1 MDDFVFSP
9 DRDYF
14 QLGTLSHVLNMRAT
28 GYQELPEWPEV
39 APDPSVRNVE
49 LPPVWDEKPSKH
61 TSTKKKQDLKSF
73 YSESESSE
81 EGA

>member
-1 MDDFVFSP
+1 
-9 DRDYF
+9 
-14 QLGTLSHVLNMRAT
+14 MRTT

-49 LPPVWDEKPSKH
+49 LPPVWTEKPSK

-73 YSESESSE
+73 YSESESSD
-81 EGA
+81 EGREDHSMQASGKKSKEYM